1 MRVAPLVLICLGCIS
16 IIPQFQGLYDETK
29 KLVHGDCK
37 NHFKN
42 FNKYIESWGRLASC
56 SVLNSSPKAH
66 AHAPLGVHKRDT
78 VIIASGLM

>member
-1 MRVAPLVLICLGCIS
+1 MFMKVASPVVICLGCIS
-16 IIPQFQGLYDETK
+16 INPLFQGLYDNMIMVIVKNSLK
-29 KLVHGDCK
+29 K
-37 NHFKN
+37 FQ
-42 FNKYIESWGRLASC
+42 KYIESWGRLASC